1 MDKVNFDILLEKN
14 SPYIEKKCTP
24 MRNSIP
30 VGEKLA
36 LTLRYLASG
45 DSYSSLEF
53 LYRVPRIPSVTLFL
67 VSVKPS
73 MMYFKKTT
81 CRFLLLNVT
90 GTTFRKNS
98 WQSGSSPHCIGAID
112 GKHIAIRAP
121 NNTGS
126 EFFNYK
132 KFFSIILLAL
142 VDANCKFIF
151 VDVGANGRAGDAAV
165 YANSQLSYALQHN
178 TLNIP
183 QPTPL
188 EGRHEL
194 VPSVVV
200 GDDAFQLKPHLMK
213 PYPMRDL
220 SYEKRIFNYR
230 LSRARRVSENA
241 FGLLVNRFCIF
252 QKPLQVSP
260 EVASSVVL
268 ASVALHNFLKSN
280 SDPVYNTNDAANVH
294 SVIRGFIQQGGNR
307 NASNAREVR
316 DELADYFMTE
326 GQVDWQWDMVV

>member
-1 MDKVNFDILLEKN
+1 MDSSSEEETLAMIMLVHISQSLKKKRKPKSVWVRNWILRRNTAGAYNSLLRELEQEDPRSLKNFLRMDKANFDILLEKI

-45 DSYSSLEF
+45 DSYSSLQF
-53 LYRVPRIPSVTLFL
+53 LYRVPRNTICNFVPCVCKAIYD
-67 VSVKPS
+67 VP
-73 MMYFKKTT
+73 TT
-81 CRFLLLNVT
+81 ERNWRNIQEEFMA
-90 GTTFRKNS
+90 K
-98 WQSGSSPHCIGAID
+98 WQFPHCIGAID

-132 KFFSIILLAL
+132 KFFNIILLAL

-178 TLNIP
+178 TLNTP

-220 SYEKRIFNYR
+220 SYEKRVFNYR

-252 QKPLQVSP
+252 QKPPQVSP

-268 ASVALHNFLKSN
+268 ASVS
-280 SDPVYNTNDAANVH
+280 
-294 SVIRGFIQQGGNR
+294 
-307 NASNAREVR
+307 
-316 DELADYFMTE
+316 
-326 GQVDWQWDMVV
+326 